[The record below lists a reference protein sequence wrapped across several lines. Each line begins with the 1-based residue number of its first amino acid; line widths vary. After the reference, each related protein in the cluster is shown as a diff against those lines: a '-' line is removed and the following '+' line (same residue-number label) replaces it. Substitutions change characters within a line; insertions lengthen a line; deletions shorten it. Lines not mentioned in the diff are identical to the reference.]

1 MLLLVFSQ
9 LERLIPIF
17 LQGCLMSN
25 KIRIVEQDI
34 IFLSYDEPNAE
45 KNYADL
51 CQKIPW
57 AKRVHG
63 VKGSDAAHKAC
74 ADISETEHFVTVD
87 GDNQIDSNFLIQE
100 IDLDDL
106 GLTHDHVLSWCGKV
120 YVNGLM
126 YGNGGLKLWN
136 KNFVNNMKT
145 HEASDGKDE
154 RSFVE
159 FCFDN
164 LYYQFNT
171 NFSTSYTNGS
181 PFQAFRAGFR
191 EGVKMSLDQGAKV
204 KDIKS
209 VWWQNYERLL
219 IWCSVGADVENG
231 LWSMYGAREGC
242 YLTNC
247 TDWDYTQV
255 RDFEYLTEQWNKK
268 YSKIQE
274 HELELRIQEIRDAL
288 NEKLGLEIGYL
299 DRNSSEFFKRVY
311 HNTPRILSNRQ

>member
-1 MLLLVFSQ
+1 MN
-9 LERLIPIF
+9 
-17 LQGCLMSN
+17 N

-34 IFLSYDEPNAE
+34 VFLSYDEPNAD
-45 KNYADL
+45 KNYTDL

-87 GDNQIDSNFLIQE
+87 GDNQINPNFLVQE
-100 IDLDDL
+100 IDLDEL
-106 GLTHDHVLSWCGKV
+106 GLTHDHVLSWCGRI
-120 YVNGLM
+120 YVNGLQ

-136 KNFVNNMKT
+136 KNFVNKMKT
-145 HEASDGKDE
+145 HEASDGEDE
-154 RSFVE
+154 RSLVE
-159 FCFDN
+159 FCFDD
-164 LYYQFNT
+164 LYYQFNE
-171 NFSTSYTNGS
+171 NFSTSYTNAS

-191 EGVKMSLDQGAKV
+191 EGVKMSLDQGVSV

-219 IWCSVGADVENG
+219 IWCSVGADVDNG
-231 LWSMYGAREGC
+231 LWSILGAREGC

-255 RDFEYLTEQWNKK
+255 RDFEYLTEQWNNH
-268 YSKIQE
+268 YSKINDKDLE
-274 HELELRIQEIRDAL
+274 GRILELGEIL
-288 NEKLGLEIGYL
+288 NKDLGLEIGCL
-299 DRNSSEFFKRVY
+299 DGNSSEFFKKVY
-311 HNTPRILSNRQ
+311 HNTPRILKTRQ

>member
-1 MLLLVFSQ
+1 
-9 LERLIPIF
+9 
-17 LQGCLMSN
+17 MSN

-87 GDNQIDSNFLIQE
+87 GDNQIDPQFLVQE
-100 IDLDDL
+100 IDLDEL

-120 YVNGLM
+120 NVNGLM

-136 KNFVNNMKT
+136 KNFVNNMRT
-145 HEASDGKDE
+145 HEASSDDDVE
-154 RSFVE
+154 SLVE
-159 FCFDN
+159 FCFHN
-164 LYYQFNT
+164 LYYQFAE
-171 NFSTSYTNGS
+171 NFSTSYINSS
-181 PFQAFRAGFR
+181 PFQAWRAGFR
-191 EGVKMSLDQGAKV
+191 EGVKMSLNQGQKLS
-204 KDIKS
+204 DIKTA
-209 VWWQNYERLL
+209 WPKNYERLL

-255 RDFEYLTEQWNKK
+255 RDFEYLTEQWQKI
-268 YSKIQE
+268 YSRNDTKQE
-274 HELELRIQEIRDAL
+274 LDRLETVLQDT
-288 NEKLGLEIGYL
+288 LGLEISTL
-299 DRNSSEFFKRVY
+299 NSHGSQFFKRVY
-311 HNTPRILSNRQ
+311 ENSSRTLKRRKSLS